1 MRALHSKDTM
11 KNCKTSAALGLMALA
26 ALGGPAAQA
35 QDSGWYVGAGAG
47 RTAASIDDARITSG
61 LAVKGLSTS
70 SIADR
75 DRDNGYKLFGG
86 YQFNRNFGLEAGL
99 FDLGKFGYTATTVP
113 AGSLGGDVRFQ
124 GLNLD
129 MVGTLPLTERLS
141 VLGRIGA
148 ASVRARGAFSSTGA
162 VTLPYAN
169 ANTSQRS
176 AGLKIGA
183 GLAYAFT
190 DALSMRL
197 EAERFR
203 VKDSVDNRG
212 NVDMFSLGLVYRFG
226 ASTPPARAAEPMP
239 VVVMAPAPVAE
250 PAPPPPPPPPP
261 PPAPPAPRAPMRIN
275 LAADSL
281 FDFDR
286 STLKPDG
293 RAALDKLAADLR
305 GLNYDAVSITGHTD
319 RIGSHAYNLKL
330 STRRAET
337 VSAYLAQ
344 SGIPSAKL
352 SATGVDGAK
361 PVTQPGDCKGSR
373 PMPALIACLQPDRRV
388 EVEVT
393 GTR

>member
-1 MRALHSKDTM
+1 MRAPHPKDTM
-11 KNCKTSAALGLMALA
+11 KNCKTSAALGLVTLA

-47 RTAASIDDARITSG
+47 RTAATIDDARITSG
-61 LAVKGLSTS
+61 LSVQGLSTS
-70 SIADR
+70 SIADHN
-75 DRDNGYKLFGG
+75 RDNGYKLFGG
-86 YQFNRNFGLEAGL
+86 YQFNRNFGLEAGV

-113 AGSLGGDVRFQ
+113 AGTLSGDARFQ

-129 MVGTLPLTERLS
+129 IVGTLPLTERFS
-141 VLGRIGA
+141 VLGRVGA

-162 VTLPYAN
+162 VTLPYAS

-176 AGLKIGA
+176 AGLKLGA

-197 EAERFR
+197 EAERFQ

-212 NVDMFSLGLVYRFG
+212 HVDMLSVGLVYRFG
-226 ASTPPARAAEPMP
+226 ASGPPARAADPIPAM
-239 VVVMAPAPVAE
+239 VMAAAPVAE
-250 PAPPPPPPPPP
+250 PAPPPPPPPISPP
-261 PPAPPAPRAPMRIN
+261 VPRAPMRTS
-275 LAADSL
+275 LSADSL

-293 RAALDKLAADLR
+293 RTALDKLAADLR
-305 GLNYDAVSITGHTD
+305 GLNYDAVSIIGHTD
-319 RIGSHAYNLKL
+319 RIGAHAYNLKL
-330 STRRAET
+330 STRRAES

-344 SGIPSAKL
+344 AGIPSAKL

-373 PMPALIACLQPDRRV
+373 PTPALIACLQPDRRV